1 MSFLKKR
8 TQTAIIIFHMLR
20 SKQTC
25 YKFVFLVIAGDVEN
39 EDRTVM
45 RLKDLIGHLTVL
57 LCLTSLCLSFY
68 FFVGVF
74 VFHIPECLCMEKEDT
89 TRNSREIAY
98 RSF

>member
-1 MSFLKKR
+1 MSFLKKK

-57 LCLTSLCLSFY
+57 LCLTSLCLSWARHFTLTVPLSTQVY
-68 FFVGVF
+68 KWV
-74 VFHIPECLCMEKEDT
+74 P
-89 TRNSREIAY
+89 A
-98 RSF
+98 